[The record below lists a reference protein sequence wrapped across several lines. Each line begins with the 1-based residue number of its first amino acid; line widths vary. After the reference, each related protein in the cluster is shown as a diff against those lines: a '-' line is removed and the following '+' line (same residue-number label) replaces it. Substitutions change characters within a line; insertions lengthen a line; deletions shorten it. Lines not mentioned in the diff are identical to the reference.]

1 MVFENSEISAF
12 CVAPDHHQPESLTV
26 FNSTGKSTH
35 RHRPTSKSQHQHQH
49 SKEEGHSTGEQ
60 GGDARGKEDEPK
72 SMWGRLG
79 ENRRQATNCEGL
91 RSKKETLEEEMK
103 RIEDD
108 MEIEKCRRE
117 GVEEGGVL
125 GVLELRRERIG
136 KFL

>member
-26 FNSTGKSTH
+26 FYTTGKST
-35 RHRPTSKSQHQHQH
+35 RKHRPTSKSQHQHQH
-49 SKEEGHSTGEQ
+49 SKEENSTGEQ

-72 SMWGRLG
+72 SMWGRWKEG
-79 ENRRQATNCEGL
+79 RQAKNCEGL

-108 MEIEKCRRE
+108 MEIGKCRRE

-125 GVLELRRERIG
+125 GVMELRRERIG